1 MGIID
6 RWILERFTTNFVILS
21 ALLFGFVTTIDIV
34 LEINAYIA
42 LGRALDADHP
52 LWGLLVVLGRYH
64 GPRLFQFF
72 QYTAPLVS
80 VASCGFTLAQ
90 MHRHRELVALLAAG
104 VSLRRVA
111 LPLCVGAALIA
122 ALQFANQ
129 ELVIPRLAVDLLR
142 ARGDLVA
149 QQSDTFEIPL
159 WGDAEGNLLH
169 ADSFDVG
176 RGALKGVWFME
187 RSPEGDLLRRIRA
200 EGAVWNEA
208 GRSWVL
214 EHGTASAV
222 GSTAGQSESA
232 AALIPVVELRSS
244 LDPRAIMLR
253 RERLYA
259 HMLGLREMRALERL
273 GAISPAEAA
282 RMTAGRIGM
291 PLVGFLLLIAALP
304 YFLLREPQPLLG
316 QSVRAAALVLT
327 LFFLSAVL
335 ASAPVGPIG
344 PLMSMA
350 APLAALIVLASWRVA
365 VLRT

>member
-6 RWILERFTTNFVILS
+6 RWILERFATNFVILS
-21 ALLFGFVTTIDIV
+21 ALLFGFVTTIDVV
-34 LEINAYIA
+34 LEINSYIA
-42 LGRALDADHP
+42 LGRALDPDHP
-52 LWGLLVVLGRYH
+52 LWGLMVVLCRYH

-80 VASCGFTLAQ
+80 VAACGFTLAQ
-90 MHRHRELVALLAAG
+90 MHRHRELVALMAAG

-111 LPLCVGAALIA
+111 LPLCLGAALIA

-142 ARGDLVA
+142 YRGDLVA
-149 QQSDTFEIPL
+149 KETDTFEIPL
-159 WGDAEGNLLH
+159 WGDADGNLLH

-176 RGALKGVWFME
+176 RGTLHHIWFLE
-187 RSPEGDLLRRIRA
+187 RSTAGDLIRRIRA

-208 GRSWVL
+208 RRCWIL
-214 EHGTASAV
+214 ERGVASAI
-222 GSTAGQSESA
+222 GSTPGQVDSA
-232 AALIPVVELRSS
+232 EAQTAIDQLNSS

-259 HMLGLREMRALERL
+259 HMLGLGEMRALEHL
-273 GAISPAEAA
+273 GAISSAEAA

-304 YFLLREPQPLLG
+304 YFLLREPRPLLG
-316 QSVRAAALVLT
+316 QSVRAATLVLT

-344 PLMSMA
+344 PSMSMA
-350 APLAALIVLASWRVA
+350 APVAALILLASWRVA